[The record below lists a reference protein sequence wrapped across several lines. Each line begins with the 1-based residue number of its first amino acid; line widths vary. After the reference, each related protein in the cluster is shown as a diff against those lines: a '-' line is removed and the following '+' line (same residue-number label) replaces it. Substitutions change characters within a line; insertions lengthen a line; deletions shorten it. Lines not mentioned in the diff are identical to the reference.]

1 MMAVRRQQ
9 WILLVLIS
17 GLGALMAT
25 TSGCS
30 KKQAVTAPTA
40 TEEAP
45 PPPRQENP
53 QPSAS
58 DIEAAR
64 LSELWGRVLDTW
76 RADIKAA
83 QAFERTGVIPPMLE
97 VEEAGAFVRVTNIG
111 RKPICLRLTRVA
123 RNSTRPN
130 DVARCMLDS
139 ENCREIAP
147 GAEQRFQ
154 LFRAGNPPD
163 CYHALLEFR
172 VGTPLDPEP
181 TWWSASALE
190 EFDVTP
196 RPQLPGQLSQPGE
209 RAAMTERLNAL
220 LAETDRATRWRRE
233 LAKKPRR

>member
-1 MMAVRRQQ
+1 MMVVRCQQ

-17 GLGALMAT
+17 GLGAMIAA

-30 KKQAVTAPTA
+30 REQPVAAPSPTD
-40 TEEAP
+40 EAP
-45 PPPRQENP
+45 PPPPEP
-53 QPSAS
+53 PKPSAS

-64 LSELWGRVLDTW
+64 LSELWGRVQDKW

-97 VEEAGAFVRVTNIG
+97 VEEAGAFVRVTNLG
-111 RKPICLRLTRVA
+111 RKPVCLRLTRVA
-123 RNSTRPN
+123 RNSTKPN

-139 ENCREIAP
+139 ETCQVIAP
-147 GAEQRFQ
+147 GTEQRFQ

-196 RPQLPGQLSQPGE
+196 RPELPGLDQPGE
-209 RAAMTERLNAL
+209 FAAMTEKLNAL
-220 LAETDRATRWRRE
+220 LAESDRAARWRRE